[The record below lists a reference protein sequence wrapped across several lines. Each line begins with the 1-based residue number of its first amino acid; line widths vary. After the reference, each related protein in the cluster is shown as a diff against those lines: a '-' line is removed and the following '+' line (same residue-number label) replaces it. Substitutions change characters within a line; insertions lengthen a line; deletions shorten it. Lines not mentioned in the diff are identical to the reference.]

1 MIMDQY
7 LSEVIIAVITGIF
20 SVVTILIRRN
30 QNNIIDKIDSQALF
44 IEKEKMLKQK
54 LAKKYSEQE
63 SIINQILL
71 LTLETNLSILKNT
84 TNTDASDL
92 DDSVYEKS
100 QKLKND
106 FNKISSDIIE
116 ITKEYEMIL
125 NLSNDLHQKSGVRNR
140 EK

>member
-1 MIMDQY
+1 MDQY

-116 ITKEYEMIL
+116 INKEYEMIL
-125 NLSNDLHQKSGVRNR
+125 NLSNDLHQKSGVQNR

>member
-1 MIMDQY
+1 MDQY

>member
-1 MIMDQY
+1 MDQY

-63 SIINQILL
+63 AIINQILL

-116 ITKEYEMIL
+116 INKEYEMIL
-125 NLSNDLHQKSGVRNR
+125 NLSNDLHQKSGVQNR